1 MVNVRN
7 LLRNIGLMPR
17 ESVRGDETA
26 EARAMC
32 EQPQV
37 ESGSTLDF
45 MLSTLSGE
53 AAAAYVHA
61 VISDIEACAEEGYC
75 SARGAGKEDL
85 LERVHALKNAIAPIG
100 SRQLLAACEQLRLD
114 ACHGTDRALLE
125 RRLQAVARAAVQ
137 LIAGFRATSGA

>member
-17 ESVRGDETA
+17 KSVRGDETA
-26 EARAMC
+26 ESRATC

-61 VISDIEACAEEGYC
+61 VISDIEACTEEGRV
-75 SARGAGKEDL
+75 SAQGAGKEDL

-125 RRLQAVARAAVQ
+125 RRFQAVARAAVQ
-137 LIAGFRATSGA
+137 LIVSFRAAPGP